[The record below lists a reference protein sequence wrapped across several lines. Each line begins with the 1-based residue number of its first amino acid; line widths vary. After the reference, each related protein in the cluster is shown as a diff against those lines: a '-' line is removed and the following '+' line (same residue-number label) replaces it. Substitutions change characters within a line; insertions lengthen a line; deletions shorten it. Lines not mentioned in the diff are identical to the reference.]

1 MMDYRFELHMPHDI
15 QEQILVMMVTLTAD
29 LIISQERMFII
40 AVRAA
45 ATAGPRE
52 EGELLEVYLK
62 VEQITC

>member
-1 MMDYRFELHMPHDI
+1 ML
-15 QEQILVMMVTLTAD
+15 TLTPD

-52 EGELLEVYLK
+52 EGEILEVDLK
-62 VEQITC
+62 VEQE

>member
-1 MMDYRFELHMPHDI
+1 MMDYRLELNMPHDT
-15 QEQILVMMVTLTAD
+15 QEQILVMMVTLMAD

-52 EGELLEVYLK
+52 ERKLLEVYLK